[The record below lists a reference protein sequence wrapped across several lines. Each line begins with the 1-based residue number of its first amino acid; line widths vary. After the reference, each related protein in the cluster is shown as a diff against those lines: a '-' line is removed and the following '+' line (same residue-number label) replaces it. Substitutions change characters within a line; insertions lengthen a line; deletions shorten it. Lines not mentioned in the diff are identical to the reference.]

1 MFKIFSIKKKPE
13 KIIEF
18 AEVQQ
23 QTCVTEIIDDDSEVV
38 KTET

>member
-1 MFKIFSIKKKPE
+1 MFKLFSKKNNPE

-23 QTCVTEIIDDDSEVV
+23 QTCMTEIIDDDSEIV
-38 KTET
+38 KT